1 MIKVQTFVTNS
12 HNTAD
17 HNKLSNGINK
27 FLADNDVEVVDIKYS
42 TCSCVDAMGKIH
54 WIPTALMIYKDKQ

>member
-17 HNKLSNGINK
+17 HNKLSNGIN
-27 FLADNDVEVVDIKYS
+27 NSQQDIASAKHPDKLHRQ
-42 TCSCVDAMGKIH
+42 TCA
-54 WIPTALMIYKDKQ
+54 

>member
-27 FLADNDVEVVDIKYS
+27 FLAENDVEVVDIKYS
-42 TCSCVDAMGKIH
+42 TCGGVNSRDGVSWVPSAM
-54 WIPTALMIYKDKQ
+54 LIYKEK